1 MHFVI
6 IADIIYIT
14 VTALQGQDEPLH
26 LVTVDSIAL
35 Q

>member
-1 MHFVI
+1 MHLVT

-14 VTALQGQDEPLH
+14 VTALQGRDEPLN